1 MALLK
6 AELATKKKAK
16 VSAVV
21 GGEKRAWDYM
31 GEIHDRDGQ
40 LRLKQT
46 EMADLRRKLKEAES
60 ELKSANASGCGNSFS
75 LPFFAGIPPTDTAS
89 RRKMQMLEEEVAH
102 LNSEVNVL
110 RAWNR

>member
-1 MALLK
+1 
-6 AELATKKKAK
+6 
-16 VSAVV
+16 
-21 GGEKRAWDYM
+21 M

-40 LRLKQT
+40 LRLNQT

-75 LPFFAGIPPTDTAS
+75 LSFFAGISPTDTAS